1 MIDRVIQ
8 IAAEELGK
16 PECSM
21 TYDTKVKDI
30 FSDSLEYI
38 SFIVA
43 LGKLGSLSDEAV
55 SRAECLGDLANA
67 IVLAN

>member
-1 MIDRVIQ
+1 MISHVIK
-8 IAAEELGK
+8 IAAEELGLQ
-16 PECSM
+16 ESSLSFE
-21 TYDTKVKDI
+21 TKVKDI

-55 SRAECLGDLANA
+55 SKAENLGDLADALVRPN
-67 IVLAN
+67 